1 MTRNPAFANS
11 TARGRPTYPSPITPT
26 TAERSLIR
34 SSNRC
39 FVDESAAIERSD
51 GIDDLVE
58 LRVSQLRGDG
68 ERQHLLRRLLGFGA
82 LPFFVPEVSETRLK
96 MQRKRIVNRRAD
108 AAFLEECL
116 QLVAALDA
124 NRILIEDRFVR
135 RFDIRRHDVV
145 QLGEGRVVVRGILA
159 PLGAPR
165 GEMRQLVTEDRSLE
179 RVEAAF
185 EADFVV
191 EIHLGAAVHAQAT

>member
-58 LRVSQLRGDG
+58 LRVSQLRVDG

-124 NRILIEDRFVR
+124 NRIPVSYTHLRAHETPE
-135 RFDIRRHDVV
+135 H
-145 QLGEGRVVVRGILA
+145 
-159 PLGAPR
+159 
-165 GEMRQLVTEDRSLE
+165 LVCRLLLE
-179 RVEAAF
+179 
-185 EADFVV
+185 
-191 EIHLGAAVHAQAT
+191 

>member
-1 MTRNPAFANS
+1 MTWNPAFANS

-39 FVDESAAIERSD
+39 FVDESAAMERSD

-58 LRVSQLRGDG
+58 LRVSQLRVDG
-68 ERQHLLRRLLGFGA
+68 KRQHLLRRLLGFGA
-82 LPFFVPEVSETRLK
+82 LPFFVAEVGETRLEV
-96 MQRKRIVNRRAD
+96 QRKRIVDRRTD
-108 AAFLEECL
+108 AALFEECL
-116 QLVAALDA
+116 QLVTPLDA
-124 NRILIEDRFVR
+124 NGVLVEDRFVR

-145 QLGEGRVVVRGILA
+145 QLGEGRVVILGVFA
-159 PLGAPR
+159 PLRAPR
-165 GEMRQLVTEDRSLE
+165 GEMRQLGTEDRGLE
-179 RVEAAF
+179 RVEAAV

-191 EIHLGAAVHAQAT
+191 EIHLGAAVHA